1 MFMVLG
7 ATLELRSR
15 RALAFNVIGSAAA
28 ISAALWLLHP
38 EVAEY
43 RGLSGIDSALF
54 LNVALV
60 LLFEAHNRR
69 QALLS
74 WALGLLLVGFTAK
87 LGNEMA
93 SGATLFVD
101 SSEAGF
107 TPLPLVHAV
116 GAAVGILLA
125 LPKRQ
130 HVVAKFFHSF
140 DWHRVVDRRSN
151 PADRPVTF
159 QVD

>member
-1 MFMVLG
+1 
-7 ATLELRSR
+7 
-15 RALAFNVIGSAAA
+15 
-28 ISAALWLLHP
+28 ALWLLHP

-60 LLFEAHNRR
+60 LLHEAHNRR

-74 WALGLLLVGFTAK
+74 WTLGLLLVGFIAK
-87 LGNEMA
+87 LGYEMA
-93 SGATLFVD
+93 NGATLFVD

-125 LPKRQ
+125 LPK
-130 HVVAKFFHSF
+130 
-140 DWHRVVDRRSN
+140 
-151 PADRPVTF
+151 
-159 QVD
+159 